1 MVDIFHND
9 NFYGVHMKSKITTEK
24 ERIEDAEYAKL
35 IKKHKK
41 RAIYDHGEWT
51 DEDEYNLERWF

>member
-24 ERIEDAEYAKL
+24 ERIENTEYAKL

>member
-1 MVDIFHND
+1 
-9 NFYGVHMKSKITTEK
+9 MKSKITTEK

-51 DEDEYNLERWF
+51 DEDKENFKRMWDEHLNGHD